1 MGRIPTARQGR
12 STEAATMQLTR
23 LVKVTMTGL
32 TRRKK
37 EKAVLQADLRCAWH
51 HGLSWC
57 KSYQQLSAP
66 TYCGFGRVCWRQRTR
81 TLPRRSSWQIRCR
94 GWHSSVCV
102 RKMYSASYTIGQLCS
117 CVFRLLILLNH
128 GFTYT
133 GIFLNRYSGLI

>member
-23 LVKVTMTGL
+23 LVKVTMIGL
-32 TRRKK
+32 TGRKK
-37 EKAVLQADLRCAWH
+37 EKAVLQADSRCAWQRR
-51 HGLSWC
+51 LSWG
-57 KSYQQLSAP
+57 KSYQQLSAQ
-66 TYCGFGRVCWRQRTR
+66 TCCGFGQVCWKQRTH
-81 TLPRRSSWQIRCR
+81 TLPRRSSWLIRCR
-94 GWHSSVCV
+94 AWHSSVCV
-102 RKMYSASYTIGQLCS
+102 RKMYSASHTIGQLCS